1 MNIIQSASIYAIT
14 NGVVI
19 LLILFYTE
27 NRKDKLV
34 CKNTLFDKIINYRLP
49 KIHLSA
55 RDTILTTVIG
65 IILGHYCSGS
75 ILYGI
80 IIQWALSIPIHLAVG
95 AKTTLLYYLG
105 WSDIPDRTGHIPLCV
120 PPQFAS
126 LPK

>member
-19 LLILFYTE
+19 LLILFFTE
-27 NRKDKLV
+27 DKTKQLV
-34 CKNTLFDKIINYRLP
+34 CQYNNNDKNQFNKIINYRLP

-95 AKTTLLYYLG
+95 AKTKLLYYLG
-105 WSDIPDRTGHIPLCV
+105 LSNEPDGTGHIPLCV
-120 PPQFAS
+120 PT
-126 LPK
+126 K